1 MGWKKFWGNMNGI
14 VLPGKLAGKMHSEK
28 AQVSLEY
35 LLIVLFG
42 VLLAVSAAAMALNL
56 IGVANTAKTKILS
69 YREAMVDYLMN

>member
-1 MGWKKFWGNMNGI
+1 MNWEKMLGKMNGI
-14 VLPGKLAGKMHSEK
+14 DLLGKLSGIMRKEK

-56 IGVANTAKTKILS
+56 IGVANTAKTKILG
-69 YREAMVDYLMN
+69 YREAMVNYLME